1 MGANGER
8 ISRDT
13 VTEDGIGARRLW
25 TAVVVV
31 AVNDWRNGTLRA
43 RRKAQE
49 FLFENDKD
57 FEMVCAGAGLEPGDF
72 RTRLLKIGQRIEMQ
86 NRNAQ
91 PLAA

>member
-1 MGANGER
+1 
-8 ISRDT
+8 
-13 VTEDGIGARRLW
+13 
-25 TAVVVV
+25 VVV

-86 NRNAQ
+86 NRNVQ